1 MQHTLSPSAHIAK
14 VVLKANQV
22 MGSIRRTMEFKSKEN
37 LRLYKSLVRPHL
49 EYCQQAWRPYNQ
61 KDIDNIE
68 NVQRRMMKMILSLR
82 EDIYEERLVKVQNKA
97 FCPFFYL
104 SFPTYYTQRTQHICE
119 GFRQVSPL
127 FTSQNVFEVMLGYVR
142 LGWLDY
148 VKLWLGQVTVM
159 LWLDQVQL
167 GSII

>member
-37 LRLYKSLVRPHL
+37 LIRLYTSLVRPHL

-97 FCPFFYL
+97 FCPFFFL
-104 SFPTYYTQRTQHICE
+104 SFPTYYT
-119 GFRQVSPL
+119 
-127 FTSQNVFEVMLGYVR
+127 
-142 LGWLDY
+142 
-148 VKLWLGQVTVM
+148 
-159 LWLDQVQL
+159 
-167 GSII
+167 